1 MRLTTMSHQA
11 DHNCLNCGHA
21 LPSDAT
27 FCPACGQK
35 ILTDDDRRLGKLIK
49 DAVAE
54 ITDLRGRILP
64 SFGALL
70 FYPGYL
76 ARNYRIGRRKGYV
89 SPVSLF
95 LFANVIYFLIPVLSD
110 FQIDLLDQI
119 SLQPYSAWTEAVVSG
134 ALGVESALAA
144 WREGNADF
152 EALAAEYSLRAA
164 DISKAIIVV
173 HVPFLAMVTALITFD
188 LKVRFVD
195 HVVLALHY
203 MAFIMLWYVIGPT
216 LVIPL
221 LRTILS
227 PFWADPPAWQ
237 IGFGIIMLYPVF
249 MFRNAFQMPWWRA
262 LLSGAVFLLAYG
274 PVHVLFRLI
283 QFFVVFYTL

>member
-1 MRLTTMSHQA
+1 MRLPTMNQQSEQ
-11 DHNCLNCGHA
+11 NCQNCGYA
-21 LPSDAT
+21 LSPDAK

-35 ILTDDDRRLGKLIK
+35 VLTDEDRRLGKLIK

-54 ITDLRGRILP
+54 ITDLRGRVLP

-76 ARNYRIGRRKGYV
+76 AYNYRVGRRKGYV

-110 FQIDLLDQI
+110 FQIDLVDQI
-119 SLQPYSAWTEAVVSG
+119 SLQPYSAWTEAIVSA
-134 ALGVESALAA
+134 ALGVESAVTA
-144 WREGNADF
+144 WREGSPAF

-173 HVPFLAMVTALITFD
+173 HVPFLALITALITFD

-203 MAFIMLWYVIGPT
+203 MAFIMLFYVIGPT
-216 LVIPL
+216 ILLPI
-221 LRTILS
+221 LRTVLS
-227 PFWADPPAWQ
+227 PFWENPPAWQ
-237 IGFGIIMLYPVF
+237 IGFGIIMLYPLV
-249 MFRNAFQMPWWRA
+249 MFRVAFQMPWWRA
-262 LLSGAVFLLAYG
+262 VVSGAVFLLAYG
-274 PVHVLFRLI
+274 PVHSLFRLI

>member
-1 MRLTTMSHQA
+1 MSHQPE
-11 DHNCLNCGHA
+11 HNCLNCGHA
-21 LPSDAT
+21 LPPGAA

-35 ILTDDDRRLGKLIK
+35 ILTDEDRRLGKLIK
-49 DAVAE
+49 DAAAE
-54 ITDLRGRILP
+54 ITDLRGRVLP

-76 ARNYRIGRRKGYV
+76 ARNYRLGRRKGYV

-110 FQIDLLDQI
+110 FQIDLVDQI
-119 SLQPYSAWTEAVVSG
+119 SLQPYSAWTEAIVSN
-134 ALGVESALAA
+134 ALGIESALSA
-144 WREGNADF
+144 WRAGSAEF

-203 MAFIMLWYVIGPT
+203 MAFIMLFYVIGPT
-216 LVIPL
+216 IL
-221 LRTILS
+221 LPILGILLS
-227 PFWADPPAWQ
+227 PFMADPPAWQ
-237 IGFGIIMLYPVF
+237 IGFGIIMLYPLF
-249 MFRNAFQMPWWRA
+249 MFRIAFEMPWWRA
-262 LLSGAVFLLAYG
+262 VLSGAVFLLAYG
-274 PVHVLFRLI
+274 PVHSLFRLI